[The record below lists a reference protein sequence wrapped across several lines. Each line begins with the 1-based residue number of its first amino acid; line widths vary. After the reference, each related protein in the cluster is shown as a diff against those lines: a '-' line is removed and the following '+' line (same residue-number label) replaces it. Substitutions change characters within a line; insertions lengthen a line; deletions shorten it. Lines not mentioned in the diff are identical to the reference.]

1 MLAVGRAELSGKKSL
16 RILVADDN
24 EVNQIVIRGMLEYAG
39 HQVDTVLNGKDA
51 ISALH
56 KHPYDLVIMDCLM
69 PVMDGFET
77 TRRIRAAASSGFD
90 TSIPIL
96 AITALASAEDQ
107 QRCQDAG
114 MSGYISK
121 PVKAKDL
128 FAWISRLTG
137 APVPSG
143 AGGQRS
149 DPTSVSRARTQINGN
164 PPVGAAELIRKMS
177 PLLIRDAEQWRREL
191 QGHCDNRQYAELGRL
206 AHKIRGTADVLGDG
220 ALSKLAKEVELS
232 VGGSEASQAIAP
244 AGRLIE
250 ALRQL
255 ICDLQ
260 SGI

>member
-1 MLAVGRAELSGKKSL
+1 MSGKRSL

-24 EVNQIVIRGMLEYAG
+24 EVNQTVIRGMLEYAG
-39 HQVDTVLNGKDA
+39 HQVDTVLNGKNA
-51 ISALH
+51 ISALQ

-77 TRRIRAAASSGFD
+77 TRSIRATASSGFD

-107 QRCQDAG
+107 WRCQDAG

-121 PVKAKDL
+121 PVKARDL

-137 APVPSG
+137 VPVPSG
-143 AGGQRS
+143 TGRQRS
-149 DPTSVSRARTQINGN
+149 DPTSASCTCAQINGN

-177 PLLIRDAEQWRREL
+177 PLLIRDAEQWRRQL
-191 QGHCDNRQYAELGRL
+191 QDHCDNQQFGELGFL
-206 AHKIRGTADVLGDG
+206 AHKIRGTADVLGES
-220 ALSKLAKEVELS
+220 ALSKLARELEMS
-232 VGGSEASQAIAP
+232 GKAGAAGPAVAL

-260 SGI
+260 SGL

>member
-1 MLAVGRAELSGKKSL
+1 MSGKKSL

-24 EVNQIVIRGMLEYAG
+24 EVNQTVIRGMLEYAG
-39 HQVDTVLNGKDA
+39 HQVDTVLNGKNA
-51 ISALH
+51 ISALQ

-90 TSIPIL
+90 KSIPIL

-107 QRCQDAG
+107 RRCLDAG

-128 FAWISRLTG
+128 FAWISRQMG
-137 APVPSG
+137 APVPSR
-143 AGGQRS
+143 AARQRS
-149 DPTSVSRARTQINGN
+149 DPTSAGRACAQMNGN
-164 PPVGAAELIRKMS
+164 PPMGAAELIRKMS
-177 PLLIRDAEQWRREL
+177 PLLIRDAEQWRQEL
-191 QGHCDNRQYAELGRL
+191 RDHCDNQQFGELGFL
-206 AHKIRGTADVLGDG
+206 AHKIRGTADVLGES
-220 ALSKLAKEVELS
+220 ALSKLARELEMS
-232 VGGSEASQAIAP
+232 AKAGAAVPTVAL

-260 SGI
+260 SSA

>member
-1 MLAVGRAELSGKKSL
+1 MHTLHSL

-24 EVNQIVIRGMLEYAG
+24 EINQTVIRGMLEYAG
-39 HQVDTVLNGKDA
+39 HQVDTVLNGKNA
-51 ISALH
+51 ISALQ

-77 TRRIRAAASSGFD
+77 TRRIRAATSSGFD

-107 QRCQDAG
+107 RRCQDAG

-137 APVPSG
+137 VPVPSATG
-143 AGGQRS
+143 RKHGQPAS
-149 DPTSVSRARTQINGN
+149 ANQSCAQMNEN
-164 PPVGAAELIRKMS
+164 PPMGAAELIRKMS
-177 PLLIRDAEQWRREL
+177 PQLIRDAEQWRLEL

-220 ALSKLAKEVELS
+220 ALSRLAKEVELS
-232 VGGSEASQAIAP
+232 AGGGEASQAIAP
-244 AGRLIE
+244 AVRLIE

-255 ICDLQ
+255 IRDLQ

>member
-1 MLAVGRAELSGKKSL
+1 MSGKKSL

-24 EVNQIVIRGMLEYAG
+24 EINQTVIRGMLEYAG
-39 HQVDTVLNGKDA
+39 HQVDTVVNGKNA
-51 ISALH
+51 ISALQ

-77 TRRIRAAASSGFD
+77 TRRIRAAAASGFD
-90 TSIPIL
+90 ASIPIL
-96 AITALASAEDQ
+96 AITALASAEDRR
-107 QRCQDAG
+107 RCQDAG

-137 APVPSG
+137 VPLPSASG
-143 AGGQRS
+143 RKHGH
-149 DPTSVSRARTQINGN
+149 PTSANRACGQENGN
-164 PPVGAAELIRKMS
+164 APMGAAELIRKMS

-220 ALSKLAKEVELS
+220 ALSRLAKEVELS
-232 VGGSEASQAIAP
+232 AGGSEANEAIAA
-244 AGRLIE
+244 AGRLIQ

-255 ICDLQ
+255 ICELQ
-260 SGI
+260 SGK